1 MHPSNYQLCV
11 KYLKEKVLPYLR
23 LHCKIDAQHLE
34 HNEGDNVASVRLDA
48 PKDFEDVK
56 GYKRIM
62 VEVLVKNNPNIEPHN
77 NPPIIIGGIER
88 SDGSYKEFCW
98 NSLDDMV
105 KGINELK

>member
-1 MHPSNYQLCV
+1 MAALTTHDYCV
-11 KYLKEKVLPYLR
+11 LYFEGAVLPCLR
-23 LHCKIDAQHLE
+23 NDCNIDAQHLCTGS
-34 HNEGDNVASVRLDA
+34 NSAWVPFDA

-77 NPPIIIGGIER
+77 KPPIIIGGIER